1 LVEKLERVFEK
12 ISRRIAM
19 AIVQGIKEKVHLPI
33 YDSLAVEGAQQL
45 REVEASSTLKF
56 FVNVQG
62 KTKLETNLQSASLL
76 PHYNTFEAR
85 AMRVVISDLPPEFS
99 DKITVDGEE
108 FPVTD
113 DNGDDILV
121 NGDGTLFEPPVAG
134 APPSA
139 PPAEPPSDTA
149 RTAKSTKS
157 DATAAVGVVEPPLT
171 VVADF
176 TFGLDRLMEL
186 LAEARESPDRIT
198 FVDVD
203 DDDVVLKAI
212 DEDGDVADIDSDVL
226 VQTASDAGGSI
237 DITVGD
243 IETLI
248 DENIDEKEQP
258 PKEQLRPNNGSGTI
272 IGKFI
277 YNTVTTLYV
286 GEKIMIQMPTWFFP
300 AGAGPYSET
309 GHFTTHGEP
318 SPLATFRFA
327 EPIYIDKQQNFRV
340 EMEVPDTD
348 TLKEIQRIY
357 GPLNI
362 WVVLDGY
369 MTRDVQ

>member
-1 LVEKLERVFEK
+1 
-12 ISRRIAM
+12 M

-33 YDSLAVEGAQQL
+33 YDSLAVEGGQQL
-45 REVEASSTLKF
+45 REVEATSTLKF

-85 AMRVVISDLPPEFS
+85 AMRVVISDLPPEFPEER
-99 DKITVDGEE
+99 TVFGEL

-113 DNGDDILV
+113 DNGDIIIVDE
-121 NGDGTLFEPPVAG
+121 NGDPTEE
-134 APPSA
+134 
-139 PPAEPPSDTA
+139 PAEPPETTPGELD
-149 RTAKSTKS
+149 
-157 DATAAVGVVEPPLT
+157 PPFQ

-176 TFGLDRLMEL
+176 TLGLDRVMEL
-186 LAEARESPDRIT
+186 LAEARESPDRLT
-198 FVDVD
+198 FLTVD
-203 DDDVVLKAI
+203 DPAVELKAVDP
-212 DEDGDVADIDSDVL
+212 DEDVAEISHDTLLATVL
-226 VQTASDAGGSI
+226 TLGGSI
-237 DITVGD
+237 DLSVGD
-243 IETLI
+243 LETLI
-248 DENIDEKEQP
+248 GDLEEKEQP
-258 PKEQLRPNNGSGTI
+258 PEEQIRPNNGSGTI